1 MAGSI
6 STEVSMS
13 IYGEMTASSSSSSPI
28 PKAKVTAHIATAITF
43 VAAMVGSIALGI
55 LTGGI
60 ALGVFAAIGG
70 VLLTCG
76 AGALFSKIACIFE
89 GAKTAKEAAQ

>member
-1 MAGSI
+1 MSGSI
-6 STEVSMS
+6 SREVSMS
-13 IYGEMTASSSSSSPI
+13 MYGEMTASAPT

-60 ALGVFAAIGG
+60 GFGVAAAIGG

-76 AGALFSKIACIFE
+76 AGALFSKIASIFE